1 MPTKPQPAPTPKPRT
16 RRKPAKPVETCP
28 VLAGFARL
36 KQIEASAPAPPPFI
50 DETNPA
56 ATETQPVPPRAQ
68 PASPRFWLRSL
79 LIFALGVGLGTV
91 VEFPSRNLGRQ
102 TIRRYARE
110 CDAQACQALRQ
121 ANDGDMTGEEA
132 ARILERV
139 RPTIQRDT
147 WKDAAERFTA
157 LQDDNGKIDQAAAA
171 ALIDE
176 LSHGFRSIH

>member
-1 MPTKPQPAPTPKPRT
+1 MPTKQRPSTTPKPRP
-16 RRKPAKPVETCP
+16 RRKPAKPAETCP

-36 KQIEASAPAPPPFI
+36 NQIEASTPAPPHSI

-56 ATETQPVPPRAQ
+56 DTETQPVPPRAQ
-68 PASPRFWLRSL
+68 PASPRLWLRSL
-79 LIFALGVGLGTV
+79 LIFALGVTLGTV
-91 VEFPSRNLGRQ
+91 IEFPSRNLGRQ

-110 CDAQACQALRQ
+110 CDQQACQALRQ

-132 ARILERV
+132 AQILERV

-157 LQDDNGKIDQAAAA
+157 LQDDNGKINQSAAA

-176 LSHGFRSIH
+176 LSSGFRSIH